1 MDGTTFAAEAKYPI
15 NWTQSGTRFVL
26 NLNLNGNN
34 EINNFLYQFKAE
46 KLRNKRLGDVLR
58 WYFTI
63 VCNYQNE
70 KTRL

>member
-15 NWTQSGTRFVL
+15 NCTQSGTRFVL

-58 WYFTI
+58 
-63 VCNYQNE
+63 
-70 KTRL
+70 